1 MSTKK
6 RKKEAWQK
14 SQTLEE
20 RRNVRSKISTI
31 RKYVSQNAK
40 EVTDDSD
47 KATQMIGTLN
57 AVFKSDGTRSF
68 FFFKCLYSQYIFQ
81 KQSAMLV
88 RLLWM
93 HLRLLN
99 CLRVV

>member
-57 AVFKSDGTRSF
+57 AVFKSDGPRSF

>member
-68 FFFKCLYSQYIFQ
+68 FSSNVSIINIPSKNSPPCS
-81 KQSAMLV
+81 
-88 RLLWM
+88 
-93 HLRLLN
+93 
-99 CLRVV
+99 